1 VLHHELVLVLA
12 VVTREVLVDSVGALQ
27 ESIGKLLQ
35 TGGALRQEGGEVDGV
50 RGSDVEGANG
60 DWEGVRRGRKGGSED
75 DVTGEGIGVEVELSN
90 GRGLDKAVARRQSLR
105 E

>member
-60 DWEGVRRGRKGGSED
+60 DWDGVRRKGGSED